1 VEVGGESRAIVK
13 VPNEPDRTVREGD
26 RLLNGQVLVKR
37 IDARGPT
44 PVVILE
50 QYGVEVARRIGEAP
64 AGGTQGDPTTE
75 VVSLQPFSQPL
86 TAGKADAILKH
97 DIYV

>member
-1 VEVGGESRAIVK
+1 VVEVGGEPRAIIK

-37 IDARGPT
+37 IEVNGPT

-50 QYGVEVARRIGEAP
+50 QYGVEVARRIGEQP
-64 AGGTQGDPTTE
+64 AGGVPGTEPGPPTA
-75 VVSLQPFSQPL
+75 SLPSL
-86 TAGKADAILKH
+86 RLGNTDVLLKR